1 MAGEVVG
8 AGGRIKF
15 TVERT
20 GELRLPAPPPAPLEQ
35 LADLMQRLEACGMVP
50 ILDDGLVGGNCGVAA
65 AAAGVDGVQ
74 QGVVVSCSGKA
85 PGAVLQA
92 GDWVL
97 LARFDRAAWA
107 AQYTSAAQGAA
118 PTSDSP
124 LHWAALASGAAERYA
139 WCVPPL
145 VAVHGHVL
153 AEGAGRPVCVW
164 VGGGG
169 GGPAGCVQ
177 GRLMQP
183 AGSRLCRSGASHH
196 PLPPVA
202 APAPLRPTPPAAL
215 HAGLEAARAA
225 GLPISDRA
233 TLFSTPDDLE
243 ALEALFRWA
252 RLRQRARCCLPEFE
266 IRSCHPPICCGDC
279 PAGEDKGRLG

>member
-169 GGPAGCVQ
+169 GDQQ
-177 GRLMQP
+177 GV
-183 AGSRLCRSGASHH
+183 CRVG
-196 PLPPVA
+196 
-202 APAPLRPTPPAAL
+202 
-215 HAGLEAARAA
+215 
-225 GLPISDRA
+225 
-233 TLFSTPDDLE
+233 
-243 ALEALFRWA
+243 
-252 RLRQRARCCLPEFE
+252 
-266 IRSCHPPICCGDC
+266 
-279 PAGEDKGRLG
+279 